1 MCLAEFPMRQGGTL
15 EVNTKYHDLAQEQQR
30 LLKQYLEH
38 SFNNELDLL
47 KSFDC
52 LFEKHAGH
60 LRVKEIFE
68 TVEVWKKVVS
78 HLQRCNETRKSQNL
92 EAVSRIYDI
101 ASGHGLLAVLLAY
114 RFPQVQVVAVDREKR
129 MGFDHYVEV
138 VNEFGEAEP
147 GTESCLANLSFVVA
161 DFQETCCEAE
171 SKPAWEVLAQVEAEV
186 KRRGP
191 LSPWGPVV
199 KEVEI
204 GQALRL
210 DPELKEEDL
219 LHGIIL
225 QLDDLPEQLSR
236 AISREAFL
244 RDLQWCPRNFL
255 HRYRLAFKD
264 LDDIPREAIAPL
276 PDDLR
281 SALDKLQPMD
291 PWSASIMAQWLDP
304 TWRCK
309 AWNEIDV
316 MPKEIS
322 DENIRRDKQ
331 ERYPNGDPLEVHERR
346 VDPFDGKWYSLAQLL
361 AKYQDEYSTKDI
373 KSYWR
378 NAMRP
383 NEYKVVD

>member
-147 GTESCLANLSFVVA
+147 GTESCLANLSFVDVHTA
-161 DFQETCCEAE
+161 ENAAFVCVHGCNELNLDVLKRALQKRAVWLVVPCCIREGLSNISVRCAATRE
-171 SKPAWEVLAQVEAEV
+171 EGDDTRHALMCGMIAAQY
-186 KRRGP
+186 
-191 LSPWGPVV
+191 
-199 KEVEI
+199 
-204 GQALRL
+204 QA
-210 DPELKEEDL
+210 
-219 LHGIIL
+219 
-225 QLDDLPEQLSR
+225 S
-236 AISREAFL
+236 
-244 RDLQWCPRNFL
+244 
-255 HRYRLAFKD
+255 
-264 LDDIPREAIAPL
+264 AIASIDRRITNRHL
-276 PDDLR
+276 VIEGDAAFVVSPDHSPQNEHVPSAKKR
-281 SALDKLQPMD
+281 SRWRAEIYRVHLIIIDPPVHAWQAVLDGP
-291 PWSASIMAQWLDP
+291 
-304 TWRCK
+304 
-309 AWNEIDV
+309 
-316 MPKEIS
+316 
-322 DENIRRDKQ
+322 
-331 ERYPNGDPLEVHERR
+331 G
-346 VDPFDGKWYSLAQLL
+346 LL
-361 AKYQDEYSTKDI
+361 VSCIA
-373 KSYWR
+373 
-378 NAMRP
+378 
-383 NEYKVVD
+383 

>member
-1 MCLAEFPMRQGGTL
+1 MST
-15 EVNTKYHDLAQEQQR
+15 R

-161 DFQETCCEAE
+161 DFQE
-171 SKPAWEVLAQVEAEV
+171 W
-186 KRRGP
+186 
-191 LSPWGPVV
+191 
-199 KEVEI
+199 
-204 GQALRL
+204 LR
-210 DPELKEEDL
+210 
-219 LHGIIL
+219 
-225 QLDDLPEQLSR
+225 
-236 AISREAFL
+236 
-244 RDLQWCPRNFL
+244 
-255 HRYRLAFKD
+255 
-264 LDDIPREAIAPL
+264 
-276 PDDLR
+276 
-281 SALDKLQPMD
+281 
-291 PWSASIMAQWLDP
+291 
-304 TWRCK
+304 
-309 AWNEIDV
+309 
-316 MPKEIS
+316 
-322 DENIRRDKQ
+322 
-331 ERYPNGDPLEVHERR
+331 
-346 VDPFDGKWYSLAQLL
+346 
-361 AKYQDEYSTKDI
+361 
-373 KSYWR
+373 
-378 NAMRP
+378 
-383 NEYKVVD
+383 